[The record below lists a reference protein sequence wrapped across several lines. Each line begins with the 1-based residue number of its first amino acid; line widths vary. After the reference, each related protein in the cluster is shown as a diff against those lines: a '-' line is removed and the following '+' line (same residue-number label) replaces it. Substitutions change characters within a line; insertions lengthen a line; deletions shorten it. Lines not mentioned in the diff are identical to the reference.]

1 MENKEDIINSPAF
14 ENLKSYT
21 IFRRRA
27 PPIHNSADVVLA
39 QTSVIRNWH
48 FKFVSSTSTRYW
60 FVLYGTVNNSFIKS
74 SLVTDVVDDV
84 VRTENSFY
92 KLSGEMS
99 AKCDP
104 HRHFDRELLKQFQH
118 GFPPNWRSLLEGEI
132 RRIVALEAS
141 LAAKGDAS
149 TETKQLAEG
158 NCEVQNKKD
167 ESAQKGTRARR
178 DVLQLKTEKHRAPR
192 KSTGALSE
200 TETLSTTRNVAKS
213 RLSLE
218 RKLIA
223 QKAAEIL
230 SSDDEDASLVQ
241 KSPEKAPKGSGKKR
255 GRKKKAEKEIAAG
268 LEKISEKQEGADQE
282 TDARK
287 EEASS
292 ARMTVALLSANG
304 DEARPQVAIVKKRVS
319 FNTEDVQEI
328 ILDGKGEES
337 AAGEDVPKASA
348 DLVAGGD
355 LKMESEA
362 VDSECTESASQ
373 VQAVA
378 QPRKRGRAKSVD
390 RAVKQH
396 TADGEG
402 DAKSNDDR
410 KSSAKRRRRRLTM
423 PAGFKA

>member
-21 IFRRRA
+21 VFRRRA

-74 SLVTDVVDDV
+74 SLVTDVVEDV

-92 KLSGEMS
+92 KLSGDMS

-104 HRHFDRELLKQFQH
+104 HRHFDKELLKHFQH

-141 LAAKGDAS
+141 LAAKGDANS
-149 TETKQLAEG
+149 ATTQLAG
-158 NCEVQNKKD
+158 SNCEEQNAKD
-167 ESAQKGTRARR
+167 ESVQKGTRARR
-178 DVLQLKTEKHRAPR
+178 DVLRLNTEKSRAPR
-192 KSTGALSE
+192 KSTGVLSA
-200 TETLSTTRNVAKS
+200 ETLSTTRNVAKS

-218 RKLIA
+218 KKLIA

-230 SSDDEDASLVQ
+230 SSDSEDATLVQ
-241 KSPEKAPKGSGKKR
+241 KPPEKAPKGSGKKR
-255 GRKKKAEKEIAAG
+255 GRKKKAEKELAHG
-268 LEKISEKQEGADQE
+268 LEKISEKQDGADKE
-282 TDARK
+282 TGAK
-287 EEASS
+287 EEDTSS
-292 ARMTVALLSANG
+292 ARTAVALRDANG

-319 FNTEDVQEI
+319 FNTEDIQEI
-328 ILDGKGEES
+328 ILDGKDEVS
-337 AAGEDVPKASA
+337 AAGGDVPDVPM

-355 LKMESEA
+355 PEKESEA
-362 VDSECTESASQ
+362 VNFEGTGSAPQ
-373 VQAVA
+373 VQAAA
-378 QPRKRGRAKSVD
+378 QPRKRGRTKSVD
-390 RAVKQH
+390 RAVKQQ
-396 TADGEG
+396 TAKGEG
-402 DAKSNDDR
+402 DAKNNDDR
-410 KSSAKRRRRRLTM
+410 KPGAKRRRRRLTM
-423 PAGFKA
+423 PAGFKT